1 MVAEPGLERST
12 SPGETRGGL
21 AILEPLARA
30 SAAVAVANSLGDA
43 LQWLVDAVA
52 TALGA
57 DVVLVRV
64 LEREHGGFV
73 ARAVSATPS
82 LAAEL
87 TGTRIPADAIAS
99 ATADANGAPEQLQRA
114 AARVGATGVLFLPIV
129 VGDHTAGTLELLR
142 GRRFEGDERHA
153 AALAASHVALALR
166 AFEAKDGVGVS
177 APGSSPLELVGQ
189 ALVAGADDHGGE
201 DLAHLAAA
209 VTGATGALVWE
220 RRGEDELVLA
230 ATHGEAG
237 EVGNLRELADEAC
250 SSGMPV
256 EEIRPDRL
264 PKDVFRA
271 IALPLGRPPLG
282 VLQLLFDDAPADG
295 VPELSA
301 LSRFGVRA
309 AMALRA
315 VARSEEL
322 EDELERTRALLAV
335 IGQAIAELSLAH
347 TLETAVD
354 RVAALL
360 GVDRLA
366 VYLREDG
373 PLHFAAGRGLAGPH
387 VRVAE
392 RLLELLLGPLR
403 GRGVVTFDRIA
414 GQPLMAAV
422 ADAAGE
428 AGIGAAIAVPLFAHD
443 ETIGLLAA
451 YPRSRSRT
459 TESEIQLF
467 FALARQ
473 LAVAVQNARLHEQA
487 KGLGEELEAAL
498 DAERQAARQLGALY
512 EISRS
517 FAQSLSLDA
526 TLQAVTRTV
535 VEVLDIDAAVIAMPD
550 ERQERLVPRALH
562 VAEPQLREAAIA
574 VLDRPLPFGTRALQQ
589 LFRERVPIELR
600 RASSEPV
607 ADVLRPFIARGWSG
621 AVVPVATPAEVIASL
636 SVFSFQPGSPITGE
650 TIAAAEAIGG
660 QAALAIDNARLY
672 QQQKQFA
679 DTMQR
684 SLLPSSHPE
693 LPGLDIGHVY
703 ASAARMEVG
712 GDVYDFVQLPDGRL
726 AIVLGDVTGHGIEAT
741 ADMAMAKFVFR
752 SLAREHPAPDDFLAV
767 ANDVVVDEIAPGKF
781 ITMVYVTIDA
791 KTGAIACAGAGHPPP
806 RIVHADGRVEAI
818 DAAGIVLGIDAGQ
831 EYEEVLTTLPRGGA
845 LVLYTDGVIEARRGS
860 ELYGFDRLDA
870 LLAASPK
877 LPAAAIATSIVAD
890 CREFAGGELTDDCA
904 AVVVKRL

>member
-1 MVAEPGLERST
+1 
-12 SPGETRGGL
+12 
-21 AILEPLARA
+21 
-30 SAAVAVANSLGDA
+30 
-43 LQWLVDAVA
+43 
-52 TALGA
+52 
-57 DVVLVRV
+57 
-64 LEREHGGFV
+64 
-73 ARAVSATPS
+73 
-82 LAAEL
+82 
-87 TGTRIPADAIAS
+87 
-99 ATADANGAPEQLQRA
+99 
-114 AARVGATGVLFLPIV
+114 
-129 VGDHTAGTLELLR
+129 
-142 GRRFEGDERHA
+142 
-153 AALAASHVALALR
+153 
-166 AFEAKDGVGVS
+166 
-177 APGSSPLELVGQ
+177 
-189 ALVAGADDHGGE
+189 
-201 DLAHLAAA
+201 
-209 VTGATGALVWE
+209 
-220 RRGEDELVLA
+220 
-230 ATHGEAG
+230 
-237 EVGNLRELADEAC
+237 
-250 SSGMPV
+250 
-256 EEIRPDRL
+256 
-264 PKDVFRA
+264 
-271 IALPLGRPPLG
+271 
-282 VLQLLFDDAPADG
+282 
-295 VPELSA
+295 
-301 LSRFGVRA
+301 
-309 AMALRA
+309 
-315 VARSEEL
+315 
-322 EDELERTRALLAV
+322 
-335 IGQAIAELSLAH
+335 
-347 TLETAVD
+347 
-354 RVAALL
+354 
-360 GVDRLA
+360 
-366 VYLREDG
+366 
-373 PLHFAAGRGLAGPH
+373 
-387 VRVAE
+387 
-392 RLLELLLGPLR
+392 
-403 GRGVVTFDRIA
+403 
-414 GQPLMAAV
+414 
-422 ADAAGE
+422 
-428 AGIGAAIAVPLFAHD
+428 
-443 ETIGLLAA
+443 
-451 YPRSRSRT
+451 
-459 TESEIQLF
+459 
-467 FALARQ
+467 
-473 LAVAVQNARLHEQA
+473 VAVQNARLHEQA

-526 TLQAVTRTV
+526 TLHAVTRTV

-550 ERQERLVPRALH
+550 ERRELLVPRALH
-562 VAEPQLREAAIA
+562 VAEPQLRDAAIA

-650 TIAAAEAIGG
+650 TIAAAEVIGS

-767 ANDVVVDEIAPGKF
+767 ANDVIVDEIAAGKF
-781 ITMVYVTIDA
+781 ITMVYVTLDA
-791 KTGAIACAGAGHPPP
+791 QTGAIACAGAGHPPP
-806 RIVHADGRVEAI
+806 RIVHADGRVEAV

-904 AVVVKRL
+904 AVVVKRV